1 MLYQLHTI
9 HETKEAECEKD
20 GQKCKVKYLIQK
32 RKVPVRKEAAD
43 LLVKLTTAM
52 QKDDSIKHLN
62 TNNQNLSRTQN
73 GMTFNQ
79 GSREENVTKN
89 LVKDRDKVM
98 MNKLEKENNSAPDKK
113 LNEKKSD
120 LAGFAY
126 SEGDQQITFRVVDL
140 MLPGDP
146 KNEDDFKEGK
156 AEFDEFI
163 EDVKK
168 ELFEEKKVKIK
179 VHLHYRKQ
187 MNTDRFNGMVHFY
200 LEEESQAK
208 MLKEKIHM
216 RIFNNYELRTE
227 WFEKKPPKKD

>member
-113 LNEKKSD
+113 LN
-120 LAGFAY
+120 
-126 SEGDQQITFRVVDL
+126 
-140 MLPGDP
+140 
-146 KNEDDFKEGK
+146 
-156 AEFDEFI
+156 
-163 EDVKK
+163 
-168 ELFEEKKVKIK
+168 
-179 VHLHYRKQ
+179 
-187 MNTDRFNGMVHFY
+187 
-200 LEEESQAK
+200 
-208 MLKEKIHM
+208 
-216 RIFNNYELRTE
+216 
-227 WFEKKPPKKD
+227 